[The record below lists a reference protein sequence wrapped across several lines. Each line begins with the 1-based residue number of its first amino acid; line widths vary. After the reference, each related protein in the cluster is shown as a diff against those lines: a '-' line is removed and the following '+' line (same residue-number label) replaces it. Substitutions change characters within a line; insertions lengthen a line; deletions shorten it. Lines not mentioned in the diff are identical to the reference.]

1 MSTSGASNG
10 PATPGG
16 MSGIQT
22 DPRQAGEGKTEGVDQ
37 DKADDKEADEEEKL
51 RVAKALVILQ
61 RRESIL
67 MPK

>member
-1 MSTSGASNG
+1 
-10 PATPGG
+10 